1 MNADDAYE
9 EGYDAY
15 WEGVDLNDD
24 PYDEETED
32 ALWESWG
39 AGWRAA
45 QHDDHDE
52 NERRRSHRPR

>member
-9 EGYDAY
+9 EGFDAY
-15 WEGVDLNDD
+15 WEGVDLNDN
-24 PYDEETED
+24 PYDGQAED
-32 ALWESWG
+32 ALWESWE

-52 NERRRSHRPR
+52 NEGRRSHRPR